1 MSGGMMTIVF
11 LGDVVGE
18 PGRLSLYRA
27 LPGLREE
34 FGADA
39 VIVNG
44 ENAAGGKGITPRI
57 AQEFLARG
65 VDAVTLGDHVWDQSE
80 LAPWLE
86 AAAPRVLRPFNL
98 QPGTPGVGS
107 LLLPTP
113 AGTLG
118 VLCLEGRTFMRPA
131 AENPFPRALEEAGR
145 LRAAG
150 ASALLVDFHAET
162 TSEKIAMGYHLD
174 GIASAV
180 IGTHTHVQTA
190 DARILP
196 GGTAYMTD
204 AGMCGPLDGVI
215 GREREPVL
223 RGFVSGM
230 PFKLPVAGWPAQ
242 LCGAVLRVDKATGR
256 CTEITPLNR
265 IYEQHECA

>member
-1 MSGGMMTIVF
+1 MSSSMMTIIF

-18 PGRLSLYRA
+18 PGRLALYRA
-27 LPGLREE
+27 VPKLRAE
-34 FGADA
+34 FNADA
-39 VIVNG
+39 IIVNG

-57 AQEFLARG
+57 AQEFLAKG
-65 VDAVTLGDHVWDQSE
+65 VDAITLGDHVWDQSE

-86 AAAPRVLRPFNL
+86 AEAPPVLRPFNL
-98 QPGTPGVGS
+98 QAGTPGVGS

-113 AGTLG
+113 AGLLG

-131 AENPFPRALEEAGR
+131 AENPFPQARQEAER

-150 ASALLVDFHAET
+150 ACALLVDFHAET

-174 GIASAV
+174 GLASAV

-190 DARILP
+190 DARLLP

-204 AGMCGPLDGVI
+204 AGMCGPRDGVI

-242 LCGAVLRVDKATGR
+242 LCGAVLRVETASGQATA
-256 CTEITPLNR
+256 ITPLNR
-265 IYEQHECA
+265 LYEKHDCA